1 MTEESNNIILKRIIV
16 NNDWRQ
22 KKLLIQTCGDLRKT
36 EIECNTIKYNTNV
49 LGTTQDLPFSDF
61 KDFVPKKI

>member
-1 MTEESNNIILKRIIV
+1 MKNENII
-16 NNDWRQ
+16 Q
-22 KKLLIQTCGDLRKT
+22 
-36 EIECNTIKYNTNV
+36 NTIKYNTNV